1 MENDTV
7 RTAVMLSIGAVTPK
21 TFMAK
26 VRTPAEITPGKAPGK
41 AQ

>member
-21 TFMAK
+21 SFKAG
-26 VRTPAEITPGKAPGK
+26 VRKLALLTPGKVPGK